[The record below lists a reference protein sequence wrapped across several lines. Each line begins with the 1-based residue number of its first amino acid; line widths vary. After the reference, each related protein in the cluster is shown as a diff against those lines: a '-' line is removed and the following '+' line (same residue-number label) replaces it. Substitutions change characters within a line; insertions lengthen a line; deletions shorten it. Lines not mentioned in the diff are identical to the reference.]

1 MSNRKNKFH
10 LLLRALGSKNY
21 RLYFLG
27 QAVSLIG
34 TWIQQIA
41 MRWLV
46 YRLTKSELLLGVIGF
61 ASDIP
66 VFLLVPIAGVL
77 ADKFKR
83 HRILAITQTLAALQ
97 AFILA
102 VLVLTDQAAV
112 WHILALGVLLGIIN
126 AFDIPARQAF
136 LVDLI
141 EDKKDLGNAIALNS
155 FIFNGAML
163 IGPSI
168 AGVMIALFGEAPCF
182 ILNGVSY
189 LAIIGAFLGMKIPER
204 KMAAANLQLGR
215 GILEGFTY
223 AFRSVPIRSI
233 LMLVALVSFMGVSYM
248 LLMPVFA
255 VEIFHGGSQVFGYL
269 MSATGVGALAGALFL
284 ASRRNII
291 GLGKLIVVAG
301 ILYGIGLSVLSLSNY
316 LVLSL
321 FIAVAVGF
329 SLMLQM
335 ASCNTILQTIVED
348 KKRGRVISLFVMAR
362 RGVESFG
369 SLVAGA
375 FAHSFGAPDTL
386 MIGGIICLLASIV
399 FATKLSLLKATSIS
413 FYKDMKDMKLDPQ
426 NAL

>member
-1 MSNRKNKFH
+1 LGWALIEKFASLESRSVPNRKKGLN

-21 RLYFLG
+21 RLYFFG

-46 YRLTKSELLLGVIGF
+46 YRLTKSTLLLGVVGF

-66 VFLLVPIAGVL
+66 VFLLVPVAGVL

-102 VLVLTDQAAV
+102 ILVLTNQAAV
-112 WHILALGVLLGIIN
+112 WHIMVLGALLGIIN

-136 LVDLI
+136 LVDVV
-141 EDKKDLGNAIALNS
+141 ENKKDLGNAIALNS
-155 FIFNGAML
+155 FIFNGALL

-168 AGVMIALFGEAPCF
+168 AGVLIALFGEGPCF

-189 LAIIGAFLGMKIPER
+189 LALIGALLRMKISDR
-204 KMAAANLQLGR
+204 KMTSANLQFGR
-215 GILEGFTY
+215 GILEGATY

-255 VEIFHGGSQVFGYL
+255 VDILHGGPQAFGYL
-269 MSATGVGALAGALFL
+269 MSATGVGALAGAVFL
-284 ASRRNII
+284 ASQR
-291 GLGKLIVVAG
+291 
-301 ILYGIGLSVLSLSNY
+301 
-316 LVLSL
+316 
-321 FIAVAVGF
+321 
-329 SLMLQM
+329 
-335 ASCNTILQTIVED
+335 
-348 KKRGRVISLFVMAR
+348 ISWV
-362 RGVESFG
+362 
-369 SLVAGA
+369 
-375 FAHSFGAPDTL
+375 
-386 MIGGIICLLASIV
+386 
-399 FATKLSLLKATSIS
+399 
-413 FYKDMKDMKLDPQ
+413 
-426 NAL
+426 